1 MIPAISLII
10 IFELEAP
17 MIGKNILARVAVV
30 LVISLALGGCGK
42 SDSAKS
48 GGGGA
53 AGVSGKE
60 REAQDTA
67 MAEIAKY
74 WAKAPDGW
82 ITARADGTSFASIH
96 YLREFRELTVEGVSA
111 NELTD
116 ADRLNGFEWAG
127 EVSFKMAPCR
137 EAGEPG
143 VMLDGMG
150 PVTMMRRRGAWS
162 QWVDYQPETLRVQ
175 KVKGQWQ
182 VQPDNALLHGKLPT
196 AEDYAN
202 AGVK

>member
-1 MIPAISLII
+1 
-10 IFELEAP
+10 
-17 MIGKNILARVAVV
+17 MIGKSVLTRVAVV
-30 LVISLALGGCGK
+30 LVMSLALAGCSK
-42 SDSAKS
+42 SDSDKS

-67 MAEIAKY
+67 MAEIAKH

-82 ITARADGTSFASIH
+82 IMARNDGSSFASIR
-96 YLREFRELTVEGVSA
+96 YLREFRELTVESVQA
-111 NELTD
+111 NELSE

-127 EVSFKMAPCR
+127 EVSFKKAPCR

-150 PVTMMRRRGAWS
+150 SVTMMRRRGAWS
-162 QWVDYQPETLRVQ
+162 QWIDHQPEALRVQ

-182 VQPDNALLHGKLPT
+182 
-196 AEDYAN
+196 
-202 AGVK
+202 